1 METVH
6 AVASGGGAQQSV
18 HFEQLHD
25 FTLDLGQRQHQSSSK
40 GPTFCGEAVEKQQDQ
55 LQQLVEQ
62 EEEEQ
67 LQEEI
72 QQEAVLQQ
80 QQQQASQEEDQGLL
94 YQYEEHGTITQQQ
107 QQQQQQ
113 QTSQE
118 EEQGPLYH
126 YEEHGTIT
134 QQQQQQ
140 QTSQEEEQGLLY
152 HFEEHGTITQ
162 QQQQQKEQQQKHQ
175 REQLPFQHH
184 IHTMNAH
191 LFTMLSTVQTWWQ
204 HGVITSQRYSL
215 QALKHAAATAEHSRA
230 VLLARLISAS
240 KEALERWQVAQQA
253 ASDTG
258 QAFLRCALSFFNEDI
273 TPCGQLSRPVLMTMG
288 ICLVGVWVGVFCWI
302 SSSVR
307 RALVQQV

>member
-1 METVH
+1 M
-6 AVASGGGAQQSV
+6 

-107 QQQQQQ
+107 
-113 QTSQE
+113 
-118 EEQGPLYH
+118 
-126 YEEHGTIT
+126 

>member
-1 METVH
+1 VETVH

-126 YEEHGTIT
+126 Y
-134 QQQQQQ
+134 
-140 QTSQEEEQGLLY
+140 
-152 HFEEHGTITQ
+152 EEHGTITQ